1 MMGRG
6 EFIDAMRRVASI
18 VTVVTTDGPEGRH
31 GATVSAF
38 ASVSADPPSVLVCLK
53 ADSRIARMVGRNRVF
68 CVNVL
73 RDSDERTA
81 DLFAGRLQPEAG
93 DHFAGIALA
102 ESAYRPPVLAASACA
117 FSCDIAEAMPF
128 GSHVII
134 IGHVREVR
142 RGAAMPLTYL
152 DGAYGSVSAP
162 FVSVSSE
169 VRPCR

>member
-1 MMGRG
+1 VIGRS
-6 EFIDAMRRVASI
+6 EFIDAMRRFASS
-18 VTVVTTDGPEGRH
+18 VTVVTTNGPGGRH

-53 ADSRIARMVGRNRVF
+53 ADSRIARMVTRNRAF

-73 RDSDERTA
+73 QDSDERTA
-81 DLFAGRLQPEAG
+81 DLFAGRLHLEAG
-93 DHFAGIALA
+93 DRFAGIALA

-117 FSCDIAEAMPF
+117 FSCDVAEAMLF
-128 GSHVII
+128 GSHEII

-142 RGAAMPLTYL
+142 CGAAMPLTYL

-162 FVSVSSE
+162 LVSVTSE
-169 VRPCR
+169 VQPCR